1 MLSKV
6 ALSATLAAALVLA
19 PASLAHE
26 IEFEDTGIALAG
38 DDFVAE
44 DAAVGR
50 GLLARKVVAKKK
62 VVIAKKAKTP
72 KNHTKAKPAPVHPKK
87 DISGDEGDEGNE
99 GTVQVACCCT
109 FHVGS
114 VRCACKNS
122 DRVARELPWRCG
134 M

>member
-19 PASLAHE
+19 PDSLAHE
-26 IEFEDTGIALAG
+26 MEFEDTGMALAG

-44 DAAVGR
+44 DAALGR
-50 GLLARKVVAKKK
+50 DLLARKVVAKKK
-62 VVIAKKAKTP
+62 VVIAKKAKKP

-87 DISGDEGDEGNE
+87 DISGDEGNE